1 MKITKLLHHELG
13 LKTVLTPGLMP
24 ALVLALLL
32 AGASLLAPAR
42 AATPAE
48 LLADYSAKAGAPP
61 SPERGR
67 RLFNTKGAGPL
78 EMACAD
84 CHGAVPTGTGRHAI
98 SEKKIAPL
106 APAFNPQRFTNAAR
120 VEGWFRDNCKDVIG
134 RECTAGEKADLMSW
148 LISLKP

>member
-1 MKITKLLHHELG
+1 MKTSTFLRRG
-13 LKTVLTPGLMP
+13 P
-24 ALVLALLL
+24 ALVAALVLV
-32 AGASLLAPAR
+32 GATLVAPAW
-42 AATPAE
+42 ATTPAE
-48 LLADYSAKAGAPP
+48 LLADYTAKAGVPP

-78 EMACAD
+78 EMACAG
-84 CHGAVPTGTGRHAI
+84 CHGAVPTGTGHHAI

-106 APAFNPQRFTNAAR
+106 APAFNPLRFTDAAR
-120 VEGWFRDNCKDVIG
+120 VEGWFRDNCKDVMG